1 MRQTVGG
8 FLVVPIFSYGDCTQ
22 GTFVAGYRLNKA
34 TAAMGEQKKVMDR
47 LESGTSSLKLLM
59 DFGAAVSEVRIFLL
73 CLSHLLTIQS
83 IQLNEVAKADVSIT
97 RVLFN
102 VSFDSA
108 VALPTHPN
116 FAAESRAHSGP
127 LQKAL

>member
-34 TAAMGEQKKVMDR
+34 MSTMERKKKMMDR

-59 DFGAAVSEVRIFLL
+59 GFGEALSEVRRFLL
-73 CLSHLLTIQS
+73 CLPHLLTIQC
-83 IQLNEVAKADVSIT
+83 IQLNEVAKAVVSIT

-116 FAAESRAHSGP
+116 FATESRAHSGP